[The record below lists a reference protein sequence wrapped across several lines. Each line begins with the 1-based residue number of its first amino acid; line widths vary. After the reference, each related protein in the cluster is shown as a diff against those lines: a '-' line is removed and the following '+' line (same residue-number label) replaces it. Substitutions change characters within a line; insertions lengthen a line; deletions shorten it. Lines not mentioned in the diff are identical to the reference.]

1 MVQFTCF
8 WAYRAIS
15 FLAPEEL
22 VFSLLKD
29 WCVKNDVCLG
39 GPGVCV
45 CVHVNAAKFS
55 YWIDEHILQPLLLS
69 SFFSIFAIILLP

>member
-55 YWIDEHILQPLLLS
+55 Y
-69 SFFSIFAIILLP
+69 